1 MVWLSDFGANTLVR
15 FDNDREDGNHASGS
29 REHRVQQQAYR

>member
-15 FDNDREDGNHASGS
+15 FDKIERTATTRAGPE
-29 REHRVQQQAYR
+29 RHRVQQQADR